1 MSDSG
6 AVDVT
11 MLARL
16 LNLTPRR
23 IQQLAVEGV
32 IPKDE
37 RGKYLLIPAVQQYVK
52 YLQEKVGGGS
62 GVADLSTQRARLAKE
77 QADKVARENAVRTG
91 QLIPADE
98 LTRALSAV
106 AGQAIPILEALPGQI
121 RLQNPT
127 VTTSVLKTVEMEV
140 VKLRNLWADI
150 TLEPG
155 DHVQPSSD

>member
-23 IQQLAVEGV
+23 IQQLAAEGV

-62 GVADLSTQRARLAKE
+62 GVADLSSQRARLAKE
-77 QADKVARENAVRTG
+77 QADKIERENAVRNG
-91 QLIPADE
+91 QLIPADQYV
-98 LTRALSAV
+98 RALADVSN
-106 AGQAIPILEALPGQI
+106 QAIPILESMPGEL
-121 RLQNPT
+121 RLRHPSIET
-127 VTTSVLKTVEMEV
+127 AVLKTVEVLV
-140 VKLRNLWADI
+140 VNIRNTWADI
-150 TLEPG
+150 TPRQDSDVLPG
-155 DHVQPSSD
+155 RP

>member
-23 IQQLAVEGV
+23 IQQLAAEGV

-62 GVADLSTQRARLAKE
+62 GVADLSSQRARLAKE
-77 QADKVARENAVRTG
+77 QADKIERENAVRNG
-91 QLIPADE
+91 QLIPADQFV
-98 LTRALSAV
+98 RALADV
-106 AGQAIPILEALPGQI
+106 AGQAIPLIDALPGQI
-121 RLQNPT
+121 RLRQPDAP
-127 VTTSVLKTVEMEV
+127 VSFIKVVEDEL
-140 VKLRNLWADI
+140 VKLRNTWAEI
-150 TLEPG
+150 TPG
-155 DHVQPSSD
+155 KDSDVLPGRP